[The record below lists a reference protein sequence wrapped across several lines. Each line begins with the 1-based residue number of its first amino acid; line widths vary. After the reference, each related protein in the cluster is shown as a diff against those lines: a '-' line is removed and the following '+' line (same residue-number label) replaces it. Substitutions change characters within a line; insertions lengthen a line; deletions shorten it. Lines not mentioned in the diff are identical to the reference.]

1 MPFMVP
7 PLIYAVK
14 VTVPL
19 FAGRPLSEVM
29 PGLTFLLVY
38 DVVFLT
44 LTLLL
49 FPAVVDE

>member
-1 MPFMVP
+1 M
-7 PLIYAVK
+7 IYAVK

-19 FAGRPLSEVM
+19 LSGRPFSEIV

-44 LTLLL
+44 LALLL